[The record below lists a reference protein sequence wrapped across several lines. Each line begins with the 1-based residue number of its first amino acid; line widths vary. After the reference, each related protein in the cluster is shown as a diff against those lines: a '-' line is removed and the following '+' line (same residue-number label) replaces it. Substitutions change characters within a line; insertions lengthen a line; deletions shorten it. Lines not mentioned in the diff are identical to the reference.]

1 MRADNTNHLAAAT
14 QQRSEQARI
23 RAEGALTQLIAA
35 RQPITVA
42 GLARVAG
49 VSRSWLYEPSPT
61 SSNNSSNDPPIR
73 RPTAPPSRAPPT
85 HPCNAA

>member
-49 VSRSWLYEPSPT
+49 VSRSWLYTQPDLLEQTPAT
-61 SSNNSSNDPPIR
+61 IR
-73 RPTAPPSRAPPT
+73 R
-85 HPCNAA
+85 